1 MLTKLHPGEEIDRTK
16 KGRGSGMGY
25 NVQHN
30 HKGSDIE
37 NISREQDDSLY
48 KIESTDYIG
57 G

>member
-37 NISREQDDSLY
+37 NISRE
-48 KIESTDYIG
+48 
-57 G
+57 